1 MPDLRV
7 MSISHLILTIR
18 LEDAIIPSFTEAESW
33 IKKFAQGYPAICLPL
48 GSMILWLGI
57 YISLGMK
64 FQTQTQV

>member
-48 GSMILWLGI
+48 GSMIL
-57 YISLGMK
+57 
-64 FQTQTQV
+64 